1 MKHKL
6 AIGTLLCGVLI
17 MPISVPSAQAAGSA
31 EVTFTTDGN
40 WTVPAGVEIVEV
52 NISGGVGGTG
62 GRNSSDRPM
71 TRRVVLND

>member
-1 MKHKL
+1 MS
-6 AIGTLLCGVLI
+6 
-17 MPISVPSAQAAGSA
+17 ISVPSAQAADPA

-40 WTVPAGVEIVEV
+40 WTVPTGVEIVEV
-52 NISGGVGGTG
+52 NISGGVGGSG